1 MLQRAASNAYSW
13 WWASHIRTK
22 QSKWLEQSLQDMEEK
37 VQYTLKLIEEDG
49 DSFAKRAEMY
59 YKKRP
64 ELINFVEESYRAF
77 KALADRYDHL
87 STELQN
93 ANNTIATLF
102 PDQIQLAMDE
112 EDEFASPKLPKGF
125 PQVPNANAVTV
136 PKVPKAPMKDWKGL
150 INASKNLQAKKLS
163 VADEAKRTDA
173 KSGLTK
179 SEAFAEIDKLQKDI
193 LALQTVKEFVKSSYQ
208 SGLSKY
214 WGIEN
219 QIMEKQQRVCSL
231 QDEFGVDKVIEDNEA
246 RTLMAEAALRSC
258 QETLA
263 QLQDKQEK
271 FNQEAREEYK
281 KIEDA
286 RKKLKSIRRE
296 FLHDQTIDEEE
307 KANGKDDKSATAGDN
322 KTESSNQEVGHAI
335 KEIQVKE
342 IEVGSLSSLTVSQLA
357 EKIDDLV
364 NKVIN
369 LETAVSSQTVLID
382 RMKTEADELH
392 AQIRVLEEDKA
403 NLMHDTQNLN
413 IRVKKME
420 DKLHGIQDLNQN
432 VEKQNNH
439 LQTNFAEARSSLDHL
454 SEKLNSV
461 KPDEEIDITTITTER
476 SDPGNAAD
484 DAECRTSNSKGT
496 KDIKE
501 QDSGESM
508 NEQGEEGNRTA
519 KKTVTFQD
527 PIVKIRIDENNAA
540 KKGDLSSAE
549 SKVETDQKD
558 DFNWQQ
564 MLLSGMEDKEKIL
577 LAEYTTILRNY
588 KDTKK
593 KLTDME
599 KDRNHQFELAL
610 QIRGLRVAVAKRDEE
625 IQRLR
630 KRLNAQQGEGR
641 DVMEDDR
648 VLKHEAGSTE
658 DLASDV
664 PLAEDEDIKSILMEQ
679 PMVMSPVE
687 EKLRMEI
694 DAILDANLDFWLRFS
709 TTFHQVQKFRTT
721 VQDLEQEIAIL
732 KEKKK
737 QEESASDLKSEVRP
751 IYKHLK
757 EIQAELAV
765 WLERSV
771 VLKAELEQRFSSLCS
786 IQEKITI
793 ALKEG
798 VEEEEIRFSSHQ
810 AAKFQGE
817 ILNMKQENN
826 KVSEELQAGADHVS
840 TLQREIDKTLRM
852 LDEEFELTGKNQ
864 TQLRHTASRS
874 KIPLRSFIFGTKL
887 KKQKHS
893 IFSFNRKYQ
902 ALRAGLPL

>member
-22 QSKWLEQSLQDMEEK
+22 QSKWLEQSLQDMENK
-37 VQYTLKLIEEDG
+37 VQYMLKLIEEDG

-77 KALADRYDHL
+77 RALAERYDHL

-93 ANNTIATLF
+93 ANNTIATLC

-112 EDEFASPKLPKGF
+112 EDDLCSPKLPKGF
-125 PQVPNANAVTV
+125 NPQIPNTNASTV
-136 PKVPKAPMKDWKGL
+136 PKVPKAPRDWKGL
-150 INASKNLQAKKLS
+150 INASKQMQAKKLPK
-163 VADEAKRTDA
+163 ADEANKMIA

-179 SEAFAEIDKLQKDI
+179 TDAFEEIDKLQKDI

-231 QDEFGVDKVIEDNEA
+231 QDEFGVGKVIEDNEA

-258 QETLA
+258 QETLT
-263 QLQDKQEK
+263 QLQEKQERS
-271 FNQEAREEYK
+271 NQEAREEYK

-286 RKKLKSIRRE
+286 RQKLKSIRQK
-296 FLHDQTIDEEE
+296 FLHHQTTDEEE
-307 KANGKDDKSATAGDN
+307 KANEKDKSARVGD
-322 KTESSNQEVGHAI
+322 KSESLNEEDGQAI
-335 KEIQVKE
+335 KETE
-342 IEVGSLSSLTVSQLA
+342 AGTWASLTVTQLA

-382 RMKTEADELH
+382 RMRTEADELH
-392 AQIRVLEEDKA
+392 GQIRVLEEDKA
-403 NLMHDTQNLN
+403 NLIGDTQMLN

-420 DKLHGIQDLNQN
+420 EKLHGIQDLNQN

-461 KPDEEIDITTITTER
+461 KPDEEIEVTISSEKQKPGYAVDIPMNTK
-476 SDPGNAAD
+476 DP
-484 DAECRTSNSKGT
+484 

-501 QDSGESM
+501 QDSEESI
-508 NEQGEEGNRTA
+508 NDQGKEGKTA
-519 KKTVTFQD
+519 GKKTVKFQE
-527 PIVKIRIDENNAA
+527 PIVNVRVDEKNATQ
-540 KKGDLSSAE
+540 KEEDLSKTGSQ
-549 SKVETDQKD
+549 VETDKKD
-558 DFNWQQ
+558 EFNWQQ

-577 LAEYTTILRNY
+577 LTEYTTILRNY

-599 KDRNHQFELAL
+599 KDKDCQFELAV
-610 QIRGLRVAVAKRDEE
+610 QIRELRVAIAKRDED
-625 IQRLR
+625 IQCLQ
-630 KRLNAQQGEGR
+630 KRLNDLQGEGNNVKENECTSSN
-641 DVMEDDR
+641 DWS
-648 VLKHEAGSTE
+648 LKPGAETE
-658 DLASDV
+658 DLTANVRVADK
-664 PLAEDEDIKSILMEQ
+664 EDEDIKLILMEQ
-679 PMVMSPVE
+679 PVVKSQVE

-694 DAILDANLDFWLRFS
+694 DGILDENLDFWLRFS
-709 TTFHQVQKFRTT
+709 TTFHLVQKFRTT
-721 VQDLEQEIAIL
+721 VQDLNQEISRL

-737 QEESASDLKSEVRP
+737 QEESTSDLKSEVRP

-757 EIQAELAV
+757 EIQTELTV
-765 WLERSV
+765 WLEQSV
-771 VLKAELEQRFSSLCS
+771 MLKAELERRFSSLCS
-786 IQEKITI
+786 IQERITT

-826 KVSEELQAGADHVS
+826 KVREELQAGVDHVTALQAEIEQ
-840 TLQREIDKTLRM
+840 TLKM
-852 LDEEFELTGKNQ
+852 LDEEFELSANQ
-864 TQLRHTASRS
+864 PQLRYTASRS
-874 KIPLRSFIFGTKL
+874 RVPLRSFIFGTKL

-902 ALRAGLPL
+902 ALRAGLPM